1 MAVAR
6 FWRKQDQRYNLTGS
20 KCPICEKVFFPSKPM
35 CPTCHRKSLG
45 NMEPF
50 NFSGRGKIES
60 YTVIHA
66 GMPQFKSQVPYIM
79 AYIALEEGDHILGQI
94 VDCDPE
100 DVEIDSKVEM
110 VFRRLGQEGKS
121 GTIHYGYKFSL
132 VIEND

>member
-1 MAVAR
+1 
-6 FWRKQDQRYNLTGS
+6 
-20 KCPICEKVFFPSKPM
+20 
-35 CPTCHRKSLG
+35 
-45 NMEPF
+45 
-50 NFSGRGKIES
+50 
-60 YTVIHA
+60 
-66 GMPQFKSQVPYIM
+66 MPQFKSQVPYIM